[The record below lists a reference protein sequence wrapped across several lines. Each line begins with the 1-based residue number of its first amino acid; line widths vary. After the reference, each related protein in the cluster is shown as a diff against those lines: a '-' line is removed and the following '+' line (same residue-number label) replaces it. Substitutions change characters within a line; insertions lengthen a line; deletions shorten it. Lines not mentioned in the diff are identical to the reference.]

1 MARKLRPKGTQGCA
15 ILGVMN
21 AIFSGLKVIDCASV
35 IAAPT
40 AAMMLG
46 DFGAD
51 VIKIEQPGDG
61 DMLRM
66 LSHVPTTPEAGN
78 DWFWQLDGR
87 NKRGLCLDLKQPK
100 GMDILRRLVAQC
112 DVFITNHPANVRDSL
127 GLNYQDLAP
136 LNETMIYAS
145 LTAYGEHGPERDRK
159 GFDQLAYW
167 ARSGLMDLM
176 RAPNTPPTQGLPG
189 MGDHP
194 TGVALYASIVTALLH
209 RERTGEGGMVHT
221 SLLANGLWSAAGVAQ
236 GVLAGGDMTAYRENN
251 LSNLAM
257 LRPYQASDGRWL
269 QFNMIRNEELLSLL
283 LAAMEA
289 IELLADS
296 RFSDME
302 AMWIHRE
309 AFGDELQTR
318 ISSKT
323 SDEWLEVF
331 AAFDLPVNRIALVEE
346 VLNDPQISAN
356 AMAVPPS
363 DSSIDVPLLIN
374 HPINVEH
381 LNKVGPVRAPALGE
395 HSKQILSELGV
406 AEAEIDELLN
416 DGVVVSTPPPS

>member
-1 MARKLRPKGTQGCA
+1 MDT
-15 ILGVMN
+15 
-21 AIFSGLKVIDCASV
+21 IFSDLKVIDCASV

-87 NKRGLCLDLKQPK
+87 NKRGLCLDLKHPK
-100 GMDILRRLVAQC
+100 GMAILHRLVAQC
-112 DVFITNHPANVRDSL
+112 DVFITNHPASVRNSL
-127 GLNYQDLAP
+127 GLNYEDLAP

-145 LTAYGEHGPERDRK
+145 LTAYGEQGPERERK

-176 RAPNTPPTQGLPG
+176 RAPDTTPTQGLPG

-194 TGVALYASIVTALLH
+194 TGVALYAAIVTALLH
-209 RERTGEGGMVHT
+209 RERTGEGGRVHT

-236 GVLAGGDMTAYRENN
+236 GVLAGGDMTAYRDDNRTY
-251 LSNLAM
+251 SAM

-289 IELLADS
+289 IELMADP
-296 RFSDME
+296 RFGDME
-302 AMWIHRE
+302 ALWTHRQ
-309 AFGDELQTR
+309 AFGDELQSR
-318 ISSKT
+318 IGNKT
-323 SDEWLEVF
+323 SDEWLEIF
-331 AAFDLPVNRIALVEE
+331 AAFDLPVNRIALVEDL
-346 VLNDPQISAN
+346 LNDPQVSAN
-356 AMAVPPS
+356 AMAETPS
-363 DSSIDVPLLIN
+363 DLSIEVPVLIN
-374 HPINVEH
+374 HPINVDH
-381 LNKVGPVRAPALGE
+381 LNKVGPVRAPSLGE

-406 AEAEIDELLN
+406 AEAEVDELLS

>member
-1 MARKLRPKGTQGCA
+1 MDT
-15 ILGVMN
+15 
-21 AIFSGLKVIDCASV
+21 IFSDLKVIDCASV

-87 NKRGLCLDLKQPK
+87 NKRGLCLDLKHPK
-100 GMDILRRLVAQC
+100 GMAILHRLVAQC
-112 DVFITNHPANVRDSL
+112 DVFITNHPASVRNSL
-127 GLNYQDLAP
+127 GLNYEDLAP

-145 LTAYGEHGPERDRK
+145 LTAYGEQGPERERK

-176 RAPNTPPTQGLPG
+176 RAPDTTPTQGLPG

-194 TGVALYASIVTALLH
+194 TGVALYAAIVTALLH
-209 RERTGEGGMVHT
+209 RERTGEGGRVHT

-236 GVLAGGDMTAYRENN
+236 GVLAGGDMTAYRDDNRTY
-251 LSNLAM
+251 SAM

-289 IELLADS
+289 IELMADP
-296 RFSDME
+296 RFGDME
-302 AMWIHRE
+302 ALWTHRQ
-309 AFGDELQTR
+309 AFGDELQSR
-318 ISSKT
+318 IGNKT
-323 SDEWLEVF
+323 SDEWLEIF

-346 VLNDPQISAN
+346 LLNDPQVSAN
-356 AMAVPPS
+356 AMAETPS
-363 DSSIDVPLLIN
+363 DPSIKVPVLIN
-374 HPINVEH
+374 HPINVDH
-381 LNKVGPVRAPALGE
+381 LNKVGPVRAPSLGE

-406 AEAEIDELLN
+406 AEAEVDELLS

>member
-1 MARKLRPKGTQGCA
+1 MDT
-15 ILGVMN
+15 
-21 AIFSGLKVIDCASV
+21 IFSDLKVIDCASV

-87 NKRGLCLDLKQPK
+87 NKRGLCLDLKHPK
-100 GMDILRRLVAQC
+100 GMAILHRLVAQC
-112 DVFITNHPANVRDSL
+112 DVFITNHPASVRNSL
-127 GLNYQDLAP
+127 GLNYEDLAP

-145 LTAYGEHGPERDRK
+145 LTAYGEQGPERERK

-176 RAPNTPPTQGLPG
+176 RAPDTPPTQGLPG

-194 TGVALYASIVTALLH
+194 TGVALYAAIVTALLH
-209 RERTGEGGMVHT
+209 RERTGEGGRVHT

-236 GVLAGGDMTAYRENN
+236 GVLAGGDMTAYRDDNRTY
-251 LSNLAM
+251 SSM

-289 IELLADS
+289 IELMADP
-296 RFSDME
+296 RFGDME
-302 AMWIHRE
+302 ALWTHRQ
-309 AFGDELQTR
+309 AFGDELQSR
-318 ISSKT
+318 IGNKT
-323 SDEWLEVF
+323 SDEWLEIF

-346 VLNDPQISAN
+346 LLNDPQVSAN
-356 AMAVPPS
+356 AMAETPS
-363 DSSIDVPLLIN
+363 DPSIEVPVLIN
-374 HPINVEH
+374 HPINVDH
-381 LNKVGPVRAPALGE
+381 LNKVGPVRAPSLGE
-395 HSKQILSELGV
+395 HSKQILSELGM
-406 AEAEIDELLN
+406 AEAEVDELLS

>member
-1 MARKLRPKGTQGCA
+1 MDT
-15 ILGVMN
+15 
-21 AIFSGLKVIDCASV
+21 IFSDLKVIDCASV

-87 NKRGLCLDLKQPK
+87 NKRGLCRDLKHPK
-100 GMDILRRLVAQC
+100 GMAILHRLVAQC
-112 DVFITNHPANVRDSL
+112 DVFITNHPAIVRNSL
-127 GLNYQDLAP
+127 GLNYEDLAP

-145 LTAYGEHGPERDRK
+145 LTAYGEQGPERERK

-176 RAPNTPPTQGLPG
+176 RAPDTPPTQGLPG

-194 TGVALYASIVTALLH
+194 TGVALYAAIVTALLH
-209 RERTGEGGMVHT
+209 RERTGEGGRVHT

-236 GVLAGGDMTAYRENN
+236 GVLAGGDMTAYRDDNRTY
-251 LSNLAM
+251 SAM

-289 IELLADS
+289 IELMADP
-296 RFSDME
+296 RFGDME
-302 AMWIHRE
+302 ALWTHRQ
-309 AFGDELQTR
+309 AFGDELQSR
-318 ISSKT
+318 IGNKT
-323 SDEWLEVF
+323 SDEWLEIF
-331 AAFDLPVNRIALVEE
+331 AAFDLPVNRIALVEDL
-346 VLNDPQISAN
+346 LNDPQVSAN
-356 AMAVPPS
+356 AMAETPS
-363 DSSIDVPLLIN
+363 DPSIKVPVLIN
-374 HPINVEH
+374 HPINVDH
-381 LNKVGPVRAPALGE
+381 LNKVGPVRAPSLGE

-406 AEAEIDELLN
+406 AEAEVDELLS

>member
-1 MARKLRPKGTQGCA
+1 MDT
-15 ILGVMN
+15 
-21 AIFSGLKVIDCASV
+21 IFSDLKVIDCASV

-87 NKRGLCLDLKQPK
+87 NKRGLCLDLKHPK
-100 GMDILRRLVAQC
+100 GMVILHRLVAQC
-112 DVFITNHPANVRDSL
+112 DVFITNHPASVRNSL
-127 GLNYQDLAP
+127 GLNYEDLAP

-145 LTAYGEHGPERDRK
+145 LTAYGEQGPERDRK

-176 RAPNTPPTQGLPG
+176 RAPDTPPTQGLPG

-194 TGVALYASIVTALLH
+194 TGVALYAAIVTALLH
-209 RERTGEGGMVHT
+209 RERTGEGGRVHT

-236 GVLAGGDMTAYRENN
+236 GVLAGGDMTAYRDDNRTY
-251 LSNLAM
+251 SAM

-289 IELLADS
+289 IELMADP
-296 RFSDME
+296 RFGDME
-302 AMWIHRE
+302 ALWTHRQ
-309 AFGDELQTR
+309 AFGDELQSR
-318 ISSKT
+318 IGNKT
-323 SDEWLEVF
+323 SDEWLEIF
-331 AAFDLPVNRIALVEE
+331 AAFDLPVNRVALVEDL
-346 VLNDPQISAN
+346 LNDPQVSAN
-356 AMAVPPS
+356 AMAETPS
-363 DSSIDVPLLIN
+363 DPSIEVPVLIN
-374 HPINVEH
+374 HPINVDH
-381 LNKVGPVRAPALGE
+381 LNKVGPVRAPSLGE

-406 AEAEIDELLN
+406 AEAEVDELLS

>member
-1 MARKLRPKGTQGCA
+1 MDT
-15 ILGVMN
+15 
-21 AIFSGLKVIDCASV
+21 IFSDLKVIDCASV

-66 LSHVPTTPEAGN
+66 LSHVPTTPEADN

-87 NKRGLCLDLKQPK
+87 NKRGLCLDLKHPK
-100 GMDILRRLVAQC
+100 GMAILHRLVAQC
-112 DVFITNHPANVRDSL
+112 DVFITNHPASVRNSL
-127 GLNYQDLAP
+127 GLNYEDLAP

-145 LTAYGEHGPERDRK
+145 LTAYGEQGPERERK

-176 RAPNTPPTQGLPG
+176 RAPDTTPTQGLPG

-194 TGVALYASIVTALLH
+194 TGVALYAAIVTALLH
-209 RERTGEGGMVHT
+209 RERTGEGGRVHT

-236 GVLAGGDMTAYRENN
+236 GVLAGGDMTAYRDDNRTY
-251 LSNLAM
+251 SAM

-289 IELLADS
+289 IELMADP
-296 RFSDME
+296 RFGDME
-302 AMWIHRE
+302 ALWTHRQ
-309 AFGDELQTR
+309 AFGDELQSR
-318 ISSKT
+318 IGNKT
-323 SDEWLEVF
+323 SDEWLEIF
-331 AAFDLPVNRIALVEE
+331 AAFDLPVNRVALVEDL
-346 VLNDPQISAN
+346 LNDPQVSAN
-356 AMAVPPS
+356 AMAETPS
-363 DSSIDVPLLIN
+363 DPSIEVPVLIN
-374 HPINVEH
+374 HPINVDH
-381 LNKVGPVRAPALGE
+381 LNKVGPVRAPSLGE

-406 AEAEIDELLN
+406 AEAEVDELLS

>member
-1 MARKLRPKGTQGCA
+1 MDT
-15 ILGVMN
+15 
-21 AIFSGLKVIDCASV
+21 IFSDLKVIDCASV

-87 NKRGLCLDLKQPK
+87 NKRGLCLDLKHPK
-100 GMDILRRLVAQC
+100 GMAILHRLVAQC
-112 DVFITNHPANVRDSL
+112 DVFITNHPASVRNSL
-127 GLNYQDLAP
+127 GLNYEDLAP

-145 LTAYGEHGPERDRK
+145 LTAYGEQGPERERK

-176 RAPNTPPTQGLPG
+176 RAPDTTPTQGLPG

-194 TGVALYASIVTALLH
+194 TGVALYAAIVTALLH
-209 RERTGEGGMVHT
+209 RERTGEGGRVHT

-236 GVLAGGDMTAYRENN
+236 GVLAGGDMTAYRDDNRTY
-251 LSNLAM
+251 SAM

-289 IELLADS
+289 IELMADP
-296 RFSDME
+296 RFGDME
-302 AMWIHRE
+302 ALWTHRQ
-309 AFGDELQTR
+309 AFGDELQSR
-318 ISSKT
+318 IGNKT
-323 SDEWLEVF
+323 SDEWLEIF
-331 AAFDLPVNRIALVEE
+331 AAFDLPVNRVALVEDL
-346 VLNDPQISAN
+346 LNDPQVSAN
-356 AMAVPPS
+356 AMAETPS
-363 DSSIDVPLLIN
+363 DPSIEVPVLIN
-374 HPINVEH
+374 HPINVDH
-381 LNKVGPVRAPALGE
+381 LNKVGPVRAPSLGE

-406 AEAEIDELLN
+406 AEAEVDELLS